1 MRSIPDN
8 DATVN
13 NKIYPMNYD
22 TFLQQKTISDVSGGF
37 QAKELNPN
45 LFDFQAAIVEWALKK
60 GRAAVF
66 ADTGL
71 GKTLTQLS
79 WADAV
84 SKHAGRVLI
93 VAPLCVAQQ
102 TVDEGIKFGINVTY
116 RRHQSEVAADDLI
129 VITNYEMLDH
139 FDAAVFAGVVL
150 DESSILKGEDS
161 KTRREVIEK
170 FAATPYRLSCTATP
184 SPNDW
189 MELGSQSEF
198 LGVMRHVEM
207 LAMFFTHDGGDTS
220 KWRLKGHGK
229 TKFWEWLATWAVFIR
244 NPSDLGFDGTR
255 YILPPMSL
263 IEHRIDVNSPVAN
276 TMTER
281 RIARKDSV
289 LSRCATLAD
298 VVNNSNEHWVIWCNL
313 NEESS
318 MLKMMIPDAIEVHGA
333 QSPTVKETLLHQ
345 FSQGH
350 ARVIISKPKICGFG
364 LNWQHCKNVAFVG
377 LDDSF
382 EKYYQA
388 VRRCYRFGQT
398 RPVDVHLVY
407 SSAEGAVK
415 ENLERKQLLANIMAD
430 QMISHMREFVK
441 REVVGTRMER
451 TEYMPTQSINLPE
464 WI

>member
-1 MRSIPDN
+1 MMIYEDFLLKKQVN
-8 DATVN
+8 DV
-13 NKIYPMNYD
+13 Y
-22 TFLQQKTISDVSGGF
+22 GGF
-37 QAKELNPN
+37 AVDALNPH
-45 LFDFQAAIVEWALKK
+45 LFDFQRAIVEWALKK

-84 SKHAGRVLI
+84 ANHAGRVLI

-102 TVDEGIKFGINVTY
+102 TVDEGRKFGVHVEY
-116 RRHQSEVAADDLI
+116 RRHQSEIKGDDRI
-129 VITNYEMLDH
+129 VITNYEMLEH
-139 FDAAVFAGVVL
+139 FDASMFAGVVL

-161 KTRREVIEK
+161 KTRRELIAK
-170 FAATPYRLSCTATP
+170 FSETSYRLSCTATP
-184 SPNDW
+184 SPNDY

-198 LGVMRHVEM
+198 LGVMRHAEM

-229 TKFWEWLATWAVFIR
+229 TKFWEWLATWAAFIR
-244 NPSDLGFDGTR
+244 NPADLGFDGSR
-255 YILPPMSL
+255 YNLPPMRL
-263 IEHRIDVNSPVAN
+263 VEHRIEVNDPVAN

-281 RIARKDSV
+281 RIARKNSV
-289 LSRCATLAD
+289 LMRCATLAD

-318 MLKMMIPDAIEVHGA
+318 MLASMIPDAIEVYGS
-333 QSPTVKETLLHQ
+333 QSPTIKENLLHK
-345 FSQGH
+345 FSRGE
-350 ARVIISKPKICGFG
+350 ARVIVSKPKICGFG
-364 LNWQHCKNVAFVG
+364 LNWQHCRNVAFVG
-377 LDDSF
+377 IDDSF

-388 VRRCYRFGQT
+388 IRRCYRFGQS
-398 RPVDVHLVY
+398 REVNVHLVY

-415 ENLERKQLLANIMAD
+415 ENLERKQQMADIMAD
-430 QMISHMREFVK
+430 QMVNHMREFTK
-441 REVVGTRMER
+441 REVMGTRMER
-451 TEYMPTQSINLPE
+451 TEYNPNQRINLPE